1 MCVCVYYFAY
11 LLFCLTH
18 IKVPHT
24 KMRPTE
30 VGKAEPHA
38 QTLLYS
44 CLHALGRCPESD
56 QDHSEQESLTA

>member
-1 MCVCVYYFAY
+1 VCV
-11 LLFCLTH
+11 LFCLFVILPNTH
-18 IKVPHT
+18 QST

-30 VGKAEPHA
+30 VGKAVPHA

>member
-1 MCVCVYYFAY
+1 
-11 LLFCLTH
+11 
-18 IKVPHT
+18 
-24 KMRPTE
+24 MRPTE